1 MKMNYEYDTI
11 NYLEYEKK
19 CLEIFD
25 YFNGLC
31 VIEKLCGKNNIKINI
46 INDNPLFYDI
56 VFKYDKNYLILRNYS
71 IVKNQYIPQFNCI
84 MLFNVSWE
92 KRMNML
98 NGNYTFGGLNNKIKY
113 EYENFY
119 RCNFEYNYLEFKK
132 IDISSSMNTM
142 SDDVRIEYYINDIS
156 LDKLLYL
163 KEIMEVE
170 NEKG

>member
-71 IVKNQYIPQFNCI
+71 IVKNQRET
-84 MLFNVSWE
+84 L
-92 KRMNML
+92 
-98 NGNYTFGGLNNKIKY
+98 
-113 EYENFY
+113 ENIIILVKSQQ
-119 RCNFEYNYLEFKK
+119 EIISALEKK
-132 IDISSSMNTM
+132 I
-142 SDDVRIEYYINDIS
+142 RFHH
-156 LDKLLYL
+156 L
-163 KEIMEVE
+163 
-170 NEKG
+170 